1 MAETQNQNP
10 NSIPNWNNWDI
21 TQEVI
26 KLAEKIKDE
35 VIKEIYLWEIEKI
48 SNQKWNIEN
57 QIQKNTKEELEK
69 LKKEIEAEL
78 LNSWELFL
86 EKMKILNFL
95 EKNSDILKWSL
106 FDTEKKEINEN
117 DLEKISWKL
126 AYIWFDNLKEIFSL
140 KDKPEEM
147 VKKINEL
154 NNKYNEE
161 KKTPRLFTDLKETL
175 TEIFPFVQQNITKVE
190 IWKIWINEKDIE
202 KIKSKLNNENQIK
215 ELNIQLLLFEKL
227 ENNALKQE
235 LQSFWKDIIQN
246 LDDKEKHQKNIQ
258 EFLNKLKNA
267 ELPYKQKLIMYSI
280 IYNLSTIFGYTN
292 EAEKIAKNKGSFET
306 EIKTKYNEIKQ
317 NNKDYLRQTYWE
329 NSNDDNLTQWL
340 PNIYEIAGVVD
351 FYNQDHKPE
360 DKKENKSDSEKTN
373 NLKSMW
379 IPINENWEIDMKKWE
394 KIKIW
399 ENKTATLE
407 LTSTWDFFITNQ
419 LWYNFK
425 YTNINSNKEESPKI
439 SQDEMSN
446 FYEITR
452 QMNILDRAWFWYF
465 WDNFRVMMDLISVN
479 SRNTWLWAINIQ
491 EWVWYQN
498 DFLSEEELKNV
509 FTIFNKMGLVDNP
522 NNYHKPEVMSKT
534 TFTQKIQEI
543 REKTEPN
550 VFFDIDWNIT
560 NQKSFK
566 LFIPSVI

>member
-1 MAETQNQNP
+1 
-10 NSIPNWNNWDI
+10 
-21 TQEVI
+21 
-26 KLAEKIKDE
+26 
-35 VIKEIYLWEIEKI
+35 
-48 SNQKWNIEN
+48 
-57 QIQKNTKEELEK
+57 
-69 LKKEIEAEL
+69 
-78 LNSWELFL
+78 
-86 EKMKILNFL
+86 
-95 EKNSDILKWSL
+95 
-106 FDTEKKEINEN
+106 
-117 DLEKISWKL
+117 
-126 AYIWFDNLKEIFSL
+126 
-140 KDKPEEM
+140 
-147 VKKINEL
+147 
-154 NNKYNEE
+154 
-161 KKTPRLFTDLKETL
+161 
-175 TEIFPFVQQNITKVE
+175 
-190 IWKIWINEKDIE
+190 
-202 KIKSKLNNENQIK
+202 
-215 ELNIQLLLFEKL
+215 
-227 ENNALKQE
+227 
-235 LQSFWKDIIQN
+235 
-246 LDDKEKHQKNIQ
+246 
-258 EFLNKLKNA
+258 
-267 ELPYKQKLIMYSI
+267 
-280 IYNLSTIFGYTN
+280 
-292 EAEKIAKNKGSFET
+292 
-306 EIKTKYNEIKQ
+306 
-317 NNKDYLRQTYWE
+317 
-329 NSNDDNLTQWL
+329 
-340 PNIYEIAGVVD
+340 
-351 FYNQDHKPE
+351 
-360 DKKENKSDSEKTN
+360 
-373 NLKSMW
+373 MW